1 MSIQFKTPRQIV
13 GSVFACAA
21 RLKAVFAVLIV
32 AFMLCGCG
40 AHQASPTVFWGAVP
54 NEENLDHLKD
64 LGFKLVINLRTN
76 SHKGRTEYA
85 EKNGIKFYHIKTGV
99 VKTPEEAELR
109 QFITLIADPKNQPAF
124 ISCNIGIDRTS
135 YYLAA
140 YRIGVEGWTVKQALL
155 EARIHGLKQWWPTFR
170 EYEDS
175 LRSNEAMIRRI
186 AQAYPKPHTHYDE
199 NRPCPCKDLNK
210 HDYVVLGDY
219 QEEKEAKVAAKLRA
233 LEKRTNSQQKAIIE
247 VRPSTDG
254 KSTMIDGSA
263 PNGKPTADL
272 QPTRHAERNDHAHLN
287 VSDEPLASA
296 SGGSI

>member
-1 MSIQFKTPRQIV
+1 MSIQFNNAKSKDYFFASAFRLRTLFV
-13 GSVFACAA
+13 G
-21 RLKAVFAVLIV
+21 LML
-32 AFMLCGCG
+32 AFMLCSCG
-40 AHQASPTVFWGAVP
+40 AHQASPTLYWGAVP
-54 NEENLDHLKD
+54 NEENLDRLKD

-99 VKTPEEAELR
+99 AKTPEEAELR
-109 QFITLIADPKNQPAF
+109 KFLNLVADPKNQPAF

-175 LRSNEAMIRRI
+175 LRSNEALIRRI
-186 AQAYPKPHTHYDE
+186 AQTYPKPHTHYDE

-210 HDYVVLGDY
+210 HDYAMLGDY

-233 LEKRTNSQQKAIIE
+233 LERRSSSQQKAIIE
-247 VRPSTDG
+247 VNPNAGGQSTG
-254 KSTMIDGSA
+254 HENSSSE
-263 PNGKPTADL
+263 GKPTADI
-272 QPTRHAERNDHAHLN
+272 QPAKPKVGADEHAHLP
-287 VSDEPLASA
+287 VYDKSLASVA
-296 SGGSI
+296 DESI